1 MVVEKRNEKVGGTD
15 MVTLLEVNHLVTE
28 FRTADGNVQAVRDVS
43 FSIEKGETLC
53 IVGESGCGKSITS
66 LSVIGL
72 LPSNGK
78 IASGEVKYEGKPIH
92 DLPYEEL
99 RKMRG
104 TKISMIFQEP
114 MTALNPVLTVGYQLR
129 EPLILHHKI
138 SKNEAT
144 KQGIEL
150 LKQVGIPYPE
160 KRMNQ
165 YPHELSGG
173 MRQRVMIAIALACHP
188 GLLIADEPTTALDVT
203 IQAQILDLINDLKE
217 KLNMGVMMIT
227 HDMGVVAEVAD
238 RVMVMYAGK
247 KVEEGSVQEIF
258 DHPKHPYTIG
268 LLNSVPNID
277 DPDFEL
283 EPIPGS
289 LPSLQENIQGCRFHP
304 RCKFAMDKCRELTP
318 PEFKTDEGHV
328 VSCWLHEEVEE
339 VKHGH
344 LVTQI

>member
-1 MVVEKRNEKVGGTD
+1 MGE
-15 MVTLLEVNHLVTE
+15 TLLEVKNIVTE
-28 FRTADGNVQAVRDVS
+28 FRTADGLVPAVRDVS
-43 FSIEKGETLC
+43 FSLQKGETLC

-72 LPSNGK
+72 LPSNGM
-78 IASGEVKYEGKPIH
+78 ITNGEILYEGEKIH
-92 DLPYEEL
+92 QLSPE
-99 RKMRG
+99 KMRQLRG

-114 MTALNPVLTVGYQLR
+114 MTALNPVLTVGFQLR
-129 EPLILHHKI
+129 EPLMLHHKL
-138 SKNEAT
+138 SKKEAT

-173 MRQRVMIAIALACHP
+173 MRQRVMIAIALSCNP

-217 KLNMGVMMIT
+217 QYNMGVMMIT

-247 KVEEGSVQEIF
+247 KVEEGLVEEIF
-258 DHPKHPYTIG
+258 DNPKHPYTNG
-268 LLNSVPNID
+268 LLKSVPNVD

-283 EPIPGS
+283 EPIKGS
-289 LPSLQENIQGCRFHP
+289 LPSLTEEITGCRFHP
-304 RCKFAMDKCRELTP
+304 RCEFAMDVCRSSEP
-318 PEFKTDEGHV
+318 PLVSLSNSHHINCWLESGCTNGHV
-328 VSCWLHEEVEE
+328 
-339 VKHGH
+339 K
-344 LVTQI
+344 

>member
-1 MVVEKRNEKVGGTD
+1 MRE
-15 MVTLLEVNHLVTE
+15 TLLEVNHLVTE
-28 FRTADGNVQAVRDVS
+28 FRTAEGDVQAVRDVS
-43 FSIEKGETLC
+43 FSIAKGETLC

-78 IASGEVKYEGKPIH
+78 IAAGEIKYEGKQIH
-92 DLPYEEL
+92 NLPYEEM

-129 EPLILHHKI
+129 EPLMLHHKI
-138 SKNEAT
+138 SKREAT

-150 LKQVGIPYPE
+150 LEQVGIPYPQ

-203 IQAQILDLINDLKE
+203 IQAQILDLINELKG
-217 KLNMGVMMIT
+217 KLNMGVMLIT

-247 KVEEGSVQEIF
+247 KVEEGQVAEVF
-258 DHPKHPYTIG
+258 DNPKHPYTIG
-268 LLNSVPNID
+268 LLNSVPNVD

-289 LPSLQENIQGCRFHP
+289 LPSLQEKIIGCRFHP
-304 RCKFAMDKCRELTP
+304 RCKFATDKCREIAP
-318 PEFKTDEGHV
+318 PEFGADQGHI
-328 VSCWLHEEVEE
+328 VSCWLHEEEE
-339 VKHGH
+339 VKDGKF
-344 LVTQI
+344 VFQS

>member
-1 MVVEKRNEKVGGTD
+1 MGE
-15 MVTLLEVNHLVTE
+15 TLLEVKNIVTE
-28 FRTADGNVQAVRDVS
+28 FRTADGQLPAVRDVS
-43 FSIEKGETLC
+43 FSLQKGETLC

-78 IASGEVKYEGKPIH
+78 ITSGEILYEGNPIH
-92 DLPYEEL
+92 KLPAE
-99 RKMRG
+99 KMRQIRG
-104 TKISMIFQEP
+104 NKISMIFQEP
-114 MTALNPVLTVGYQLR
+114 MTALNPVLTIGYQLR
-129 EPLILHHKI
+129 EPLMLHHRL

-144 KQGIEL
+144 KHGIEL

-173 MRQRVMIAIALACHP
+173 MRQRVMIAIALSCNP

-203 IQAQILDLINDLKE
+203 IQAQILDLINDLK
-217 KLNMGVMMIT
+217 KKYDMGVMMIT

-247 KVEEGSVQEIF
+247 KVEEGNVDEIF
-258 DHPKHPYTIG
+258 ENPKHPYTIG
-268 LLNSVPNID
+268 LLNSVPNVD
-277 DPDFEL
+277 DPEFEL

-289 LPSLQENIQGCRFHP
+289 LPSLNEQITGCRFHA
-304 RCKFAMDKCRELTP
+304 RCKFATDLCRSKEPAVFNVSDTH
-318 PEFKTDEGHV
+318 K
-328 VSCWLHEEVEE
+328 VSCWLEMEEGHEWRS
-339 VKHGH
+339 
-344 LVTQI
+344 